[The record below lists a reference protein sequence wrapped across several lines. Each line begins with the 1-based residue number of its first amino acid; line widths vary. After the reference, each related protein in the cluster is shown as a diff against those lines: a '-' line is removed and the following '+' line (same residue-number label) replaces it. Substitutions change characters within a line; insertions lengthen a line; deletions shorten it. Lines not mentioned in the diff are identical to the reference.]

1 MRLVIQRVL
10 RASVSV
16 EGGIVSEIGKGL
28 MILVGVENGDT
39 AEDAAWLA
47 SKAARL
53 RIFDDADGVM
63 NLGVI
68 DVGGGIL
75 AVSQFTLTASTRKG
89 NRPSYIRAAGHETAV
104 PLYEAFCRMLSEES
118 GIEVCKG
125 IFGADMQVALVNDGP
140 VTIWMDSRRRE

>member
-28 MILVGVENGDT
+28 MILVGMEKGDT

-125 IFGADMQVALVNDGP
+125 IFGADMQVELVNDGP
-140 VTIWMDSRRRE
+140 VTIIIDSRLRE